1 MSNMKPVLAMAA
13 MVASAVLLAACG
25 SQATEPTAEPPS
37 PQVDSSP
44 QPSLTDPPPPSE
56 TAMEPTR
63 TPTAETGGQKMALLL
78 TSSAFEHQ
86 GQIPPRFTCD
96 GEDISPP
103 LAWEQAPSGTVAYAL
118 IVDDPDAPA
127 GTWDHWVLYNL
138 PGSAVNLNEGVPPQE
153 VLDSGAL
160 HGRNSWR
167 DLGYGGPCP
176 PDGTHR
182 YFFRLY
188 ALDSPLDLEAG
199 ASKQELLDAMQ
210 GHILGQAELMGTY
223 TR

>member
-1 MSNMKPVLAMAA
+1 MA
-13 MVASAVLLAACG
+13 L
-25 SQATEPTAEPPS
+25 
-37 PQVDSSP
+37 
-44 QPSLTDPPPPSE
+44 SLTSTSFDHQSDIPS
-56 TAMEPTR
+56 
-63 TPTAETGGQKMALLL
+63 
-78 TSSAFEHQ
+78 
-86 GQIPPRFTCD
+86 RFTCD

-103 LAWEQAPSGTVAYAL
+103 LAWSEAPSGTASYAL
-118 IVDDPDAPA
+118 IMDDPDAPA

-138 PGSAVNLNEGVPPQE
+138 PASVSELGEAVPPNEQ
-153 VLDSGAL
+153 LSNGAL

-188 ALDSPLDLEAG
+188 ALDTMLDLDAG
-199 ASKQELLDAMQ
+199 ASKDDVLDAME
-210 GHILGQAELMGTY
+210 GHVLGQGELMGTY